1 MSSPTTRDRPPRP
14 PSAPLLVVDDD
25 PDSRAILCALLAL
38 SGFLDV
44 VQASDGVDALNRLS
58 AGLRPSLIVLDW
70 SMPSLGGD
78 GVLAVL
84 RRMKT
89 FAEIPVI
96 VLSGVRGLS
105 SQQLGVPVFAK
116 PFDPEALVAAVR
128 AGIALRQ
135 RSSP

>member
-1 MSSPTTRDRPPRP
+1 MSSFQTRDRAPRP
-14 PSAPLLVVDDD
+14 ASAPLLVVDDD
-25 PDSRAILCALLAL
+25 ADSRAILCALLAL

-44 VQASDGVDALNRLS
+44 VQASDGVDALNKLA

-70 SMPSLGGD
+70 SMPSLGGE

-84 RRMKT
+84 RRMH
-89 FAEIPVI
+89 AYANIPVI

-105 SQQLGVPVFAK
+105 SQRLGVPIFAK

-128 AGIALRQ
+128 AGTALHR
-135 RSSP
+135 RDTP